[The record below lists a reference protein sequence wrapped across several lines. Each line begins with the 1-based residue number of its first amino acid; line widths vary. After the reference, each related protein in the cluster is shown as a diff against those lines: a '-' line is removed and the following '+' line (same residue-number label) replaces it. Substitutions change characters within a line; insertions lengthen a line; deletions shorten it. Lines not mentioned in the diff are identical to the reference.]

1 MDLVLIINSKT
12 DEFVTLFA
20 GDNPQ
25 KFVVHKE
32 FACHYSPVLKAA
44 FNSNFIEGQT
54 QTYRLEDT
62 SVDALRLLL
71 YWFYTQIVDTSEVDP
86 FPLPQSDFE
95 KNEDGRT
102 KLVQL
107 CSHLVELWVLAGSLI
122 IPALQNMAMKE
133 IVRGNGPSTG
143 IATHCINYVYEKTT
157 SGSPLRLFFVD
168 LCACWLSEKAYLAS
182 PSRFPQEMLL
192 DLVTVFSRHVNR
204 YDMNARVNL
213 MDISRYQVAED

>member
-1 MDLVLIINSKT
+1 MDLVLVINSKT

-95 KNEDGRT
+95 KNDGGRT
-102 KLVQL
+102 KLARL
-107 CSHLVELWVLAGSLI
+107 CSQLVELWVLAGSLI
-122 IPALQNMAMKE
+122 IPALQNMVMKE

-143 IATHCINYVYEKTT
+143 IATHCINYVYENTT

-168 LCACWLSEKAYLAS
+168 LCAGWFSEKVYLAS

-192 DLVTVFSRHVNR
+192 DLATVFSRHVNKH
-204 YDMNARVNL
+204 DMNPTVNL
-213 MDISRYQVAED
+213 MDISRYKVAED